1 MPKKHMSGFVPIPFK
16 TAGKILLP
24 ISLIMIVI
32 GGFDYFVGLD
42 LIPLSV
48 FFFGLGLL
56 IVCLYLIFVVT
67 KEE

>member
-16 TAGKILLP
+16 SAGKIMFP

-32 GGFDYFVGLD
+32 GGFDYLAGLD

-56 IVCLYLIFVVT
+56 IVSLYLIFVVP